1 MKTRHCVLLVLYL
14 SFIFVIFALRLY
26 HICSSFLSYLPFT
39 YVTFSSYWM
48 RLSRMWRIMQIE
60 EDVIYFGPQPRC
72 MDNILRDVV
81 LHLCHIYLSLLSH
94 YNLFCPSHMSHLS
107 FTYVTLMSFIYAIFV
122 LRNVFYVHICSS
134 LMPYFSLLGGR
145 HVWLNVTITQF
156 CYCISGGLGTSWWP
170 CHNVPG
176 IKVNVCIS
184 GDFPWALHNFP
195 FFVEVVW
202 DRKILVMFHW
212 KSCIGNG

>member
-1 MKTRHCVLLVLYL
+1 MSHSAVIEWGWVECGELCRSRRML
-14 SFIFVIFALRLY
+14 STSALSLGAW
-26 HICSSFLSYLPFT
+26 ITSSEMLSFT
-39 YVTFSSYWM
+39 YV
-48 RLSRMWRIMQIE
+48 I
-60 EDVIYFGPQPRC
+60 C
-72 MDNILRDVV
+72 
-81 LHLCHIYLSLLSH
+81 LSLLSH

-134 LMPYFSLLGGR
+134 LTPYFSLLGGR